1 MYMDTFVS
9 LKELGAKM
17 FAFSATNLL
26 PNHDQMNIP
35 TLTELQNALAATPS
49 IATQRAQAVPLA
61 FRVVKTNTRLFIVKD
76 SC

>member
-1 MYMDTFVS
+1 MDTFVS

-35 TLTELQNALAATPS
+35 TLTELQNALAPS